1 MEPMTKATE
10 SVLANAF
17 RLDAKARAELAAELL
32 ASLDGPADPDAAS
45 AWDEEIRRRVDA
57 LEAGT
62 EKLESWESVKRR
74 IARDI
79 LGRWLGHFATSK
91 RHAKSLLLPSVGTN
105 SSAPDWAVNFL
116 MPSFMQPP

>member
-1 MEPMTKATE
+1 MVRGVHPASGQRPRFLSAGSSSLLGDPRKRNMETMTKAIE
-10 SVLANAF
+10 SVLADAL

-32 ASLDGPADPDAAS
+32 ASLDGPADPDAGI
-45 AWDEEIRRRVDA
+45 AWDREIKRRVDA

-79 LGRWLGHFATSK
+79 LG
-91 RHAKSLLLPSVGTN
+91 
-105 SSAPDWAVNFL
+105 
-116 MPSFMQPP
+116 Q